1 MPKILFA
8 SNNVSHFP
16 GSIPGSVAGT
26 FDASRV
32 PYAVLM
38 SNYQLINSPDFAPS
52 SASTTWFHFRSHSDG
67 GTYNI
72 PGGASGTLFQ
82 CFDNLNR
89 SIVRLYKKNSEYGQN
104 LTIALS
110 NGSSTLTVNGTIPM
124 TLSKVTPVDVLVTV
138 SSVLIRVDV
147 YVNSSLTG
155 FLQFGSN
162 PNTLTNPIRFSLG
175 CAFAENLSMGQAF
188 SEIIVSEGDTRNAR
202 MNFLRPVSTGAFSQW
217 DGTVSALGDDDPTTG
232 IYTKVAAERHTMGLS
247 TYTGAHNI
255 SNLVSVSQTTRGLNS
270 PSKLKHTLRLG
281 GVNYDSPDLNI
292 GYNLQYNIV
301 DSLLNP
307 ATSLPW
313 TSDDLSTLETGFLSV
328 A

>member
-16 GSIPGSVAGT
+16 GSVPGSVAGT
-26 FDASRV
+26 FEPSRV

-38 SNYQLINSPDFAPS
+38 SNFQLISPPDFSPS
-52 SASTTWFHFRSHSDG
+52 SLTTTWFHFRTHTDG
-67 GTYNI
+67 NGYGI
-72 PGGASGTLFQ
+72 PSGASGTLFQ
-82 CFDNLNR
+82 CFDGLNR
-89 SIVRLYKKNSEYGQN
+89 RIVRIYKKNLDYAQD
-104 LTIALS
+104 LTIDLS
-110 NGSSTLTVNGTIPM
+110 NGSSTLTVNGTLPL
-124 TLSKVTPVDVLVTV
+124 TQSKMTPVDVLLTIT
-138 SSVLIRVDV
+138 SVLVRVDV
-147 YVNSSLTG
+147 YVNGSLTG

-175 CAFAENLSMGQAF
+175 CSHTESLSMGQAF

-217 DGTVSALGDDDPTTG
+217 DGTISALGDDDPTTG
-232 IYTKVAAERHTMGLS
+232 LYTKVAAERHTMGLS
-247 TYTGAHNI
+247 TYTGAQNI

-270 PSKLKHTLRLG
+270 PTKLKHTFRLG

-292 GYNLQYNIV
+292 GYGLQYNIV
-301 DSLLNP
+301 DSSINP